1 MRARAFAGLG
11 ALTASAALLLTGC
24 SGAAAE
30 AGADDDGPIVFATL
44 PVSEDPT
51 AVNPVVELA
60 ALLEAESGLEVE
72 VKDVPD
78 YLAVVEAIRGGHA
91 DLGLMSGF
99 PSALAVNTGEVDALL
114 AWPGDD
120 APVSSCIV
128 LTDSPL
134 QSLDDITKDTVVA
147 FADPASSSGYFMPV
161 YMLDKAGLTQDE
173 DYTSLFSG
181 GHDMSAIALQQGQV
195 DVSCTSTMLTTM
207 PGTEMFPF
215 EEGQTRSLGES
226 DSMPVSLAVLGS
238 QALSPERRSA
248 LLDALPAVFGE
259 DNADKLG
266 VYAEATGGVAPIVE
280 PEKSLFTPFVEI
292 AAIAGVKLEDL
303 D

>member
-1 MRARAFAGLG
+1 MRARALAGLG
-11 ALTASAALLLTGC
+11 ALSLGALVALSGCSAAGDSAT
-24 SGAAAE
+24 
-30 AGADDDGPIVFATL
+30 ADDAPLVFATL
-44 PVSEDPT
+44 PVSDDPT
-51 AVNPVVELA
+51 AVNPVVALA
-60 ALLEAESGLEVE
+60 ALLEEETGLEVE

-78 YLAVVEAIRGGHA
+78 YLAVVEAIRAGHA

-120 APVSSCIV
+120 SPVSSCIV
-128 LTDSPL
+128 LQDSPL
-134 QSLDDITKDTVVA
+134 QSLADITPETVVA

-181 GHDMSAIALQQGQV
+181 GHDMSAIALQEGQV

-207 PGTEMFPF
+207 PGTDMFPF
-215 EEGQTRSLGES
+215 AEGETRSLGES
-226 DSMPVSLAVLGS
+226 ESMPVSLAVLGNQQMS
-238 QALSPERRSA
+238 DTRRA
-248 LLDALPAVFGE
+248 LLVDALPAVFGE
-259 DNADKLG
+259 ENADELG
-266 VYAEATGGVAPIVE
+266 VYAATTGGVAPIVQ
-280 PEKSLFTPFVEI
+280 PEKSLFAPFVDI
-292 AAIAGVKLEDL
+292 AEIAGVELEDL